1 MLFLMAVSHDPTK
14 GAGFPI
20 KPDAS
25 VVFPVILCVD
35 QKDEMVFLMTKMS
48 YLYMFDIH
56 IGKTLHRVKI
66 TANTVFITCVQ
77 ESTGTMFEIPV
88 TSGEFFRVLMNGQA
102 LVPYKPP
109 PPS

>member
-35 QKDEMVFLMTKMS
+35 
-48 YLYMFDIH
+48 
-56 IGKTLHRVKI
+56 
-66 TANTVFITCVQ
+66 
-77 ESTGTMFEIPV
+77 
-88 TSGEFFRVLMNGQA
+88 
-102 LVPYKPP
+102 
-109 PPS
+109 